1 MKIWFFD
8 IYAAASGSHMI
19 TLPIS
24 RLGSSL
30 SARWGPCNQLDRAVM
45 RRDDAEAQARSTPR

>member
-1 MKIWFFD
+1 MKIWLFD

-30 SARWGPCNQLDRAVM
+30 SAR
-45 RRDDAEAQARSTPR
+45 